1 MVDASLILASI
12 VILATAV
19 VTLFLVKLW
28 MRAARSFGLVGKD
41 MNKFEKKE
49 IPEAG
54 GVAVVFSIV
63 FGILAFV
70 FFKTFL
76 LQTATHFVELFAIAL
91 TILLAG
97 FLGFIDDI
105 LGWKKG
111 LKQWQKPLLTIPIAI
126 PLAVLNAGH
135 SILDIP
141 FFGNIDFGLLFP
153 LAIIPIAIVG
163 AANGFNI
170 LAGMNGLEAGMGTII
185 LGTLGI
191 ILFNSNTWLSLVA
204 VIAAIATL
212 GFWFFNKYPAKVFPG
227 NSFTYAI
234 GALIGILAAIGDA
247 TRAGIILFVP
257 YFIEL
262 VIKARHKFK
271 SECFGVPLKDGT
283 LQAPEKIGSLTHIA
297 MKLFKTEKRTVAS
310 LLSLEVFLALLV
322 IFIQYI

>member
-1 MVDASLILASI
+1 MVDASLILASV
-12 VILATAV
+12 VILATAI
-19 VTLFLVKLW
+19 VTIFLVKLW

-135 SILDIP
+135 STIGIP
-141 FFGNIDFGLLFP
+141 FLGNIDFGLLFP
-153 LAIIPIAIVG
+153 LAIIPVAIVG

-170 LAGMNGLEAGMGTII
+170 LAGMNGLEAGMGAII
-185 LGTLGI
+185 LGTLSI
-191 ILFNSNTWLSLVA
+191 ILFNSNTWLSLVS
-204 VIAAIATL
+204 AIATVAL
-212 GFWFFNKYPAKVFPG
+212 IGFWLFNKYPARVFPG
-227 NSFTYAI
+227 NSLTYSI
-234 GALIGILAAIGDA
+234 GAIIGILAAIGDV
-247 TRAGIILFVP
+247 TKAGLVLFVP

-262 VIKARHKFK
+262 IIKAKNKFK
-271 SECFGVPLKDGT
+271 TECFGVPYRDGR
-283 LQAPEKIGSLTHIA
+283 LCAPKKVGSLTHIF
-297 MKLFKTEKRTVAS
+297 MNVFKTEKRTVAG

-322 IFIQYI
+322 IFIQYV